1 MKACFARFAFLFSFV
16 VGRVTLSLSHTQM
29 HTQTYTCAQ
38 VPLKE
43 AATKAGEMAGLSV
56 GKAGTQP
63 SYPFAKD
70 LPAHFQ
76 LPPLA

>member
-1 MKACFARFAFLFSFV
+1 MYA
-16 VGRVTLSLSHTQM
+16 
-29 HTQTYTCAQ
+29 TYELK

-43 AATKAGEMAGLSV
+43 AATKAGEMASLSV
-56 GKAGTQP
+56 CKAGTQP

-70 LPAHFQ
+70 LPAYLQ